1 MTDRDVSED
10 IGQLALCAFRY
21 SLGRSAGV
29 PAELCERIMR
39 IEDQLPLWVKDK
51 LCEEAA
57 GWLGWVNDP
66 DPHDESVVA
75 ELGLLF
81 SKQVPRIEEYEAADD

>member
-29 PAELCERIMR
+29 PAEICERIMR
-39 IEDQLPLWVKDK
+39 IEDQLPQSWKNQIAKVAG
-51 LCEEAA
+51 EAL
-57 GWLGWVNDP
+57 LGCGVVDMG
-66 DPHDESVVA
+66 DEMALLDIA
-75 ELGLLF
+75 ELWGM
-81 SKQVPRIEEYEAADD
+81 EATP